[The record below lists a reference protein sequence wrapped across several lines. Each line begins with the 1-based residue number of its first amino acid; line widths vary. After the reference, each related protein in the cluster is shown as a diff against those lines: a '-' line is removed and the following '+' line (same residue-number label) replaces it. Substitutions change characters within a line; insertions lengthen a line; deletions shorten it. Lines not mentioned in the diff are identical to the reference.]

1 MVSSGFAAKGTT
13 LIWNN
18 VPVLE
23 LTNIG
28 IPVATADDVDITN
41 HDSPN
46 STEEFVPG
54 ILRGGDFEVEGN
66 LLPGDTDGQ
75 VAVLG
80 DLQSRTARA
89 AIIIGPPG
97 KYNFH
102 FTAYCK
108 KFSPGA
114 PVEGKTSV
122 TMGFK
127 VSGKST
133 LHTTPATGL
142 TTPFF
147 GLQDNEGESPTLVPT
162 PPSGTVYPYAVQMI
176 EDLGVPRTTIQV
188 QPRATV
194 GTIYVNGV
202 VVATGD
208 WSLAIPV
215 AQYSTR
221 QVVIEVREADKCSKV
236 YRLFVSRTV

>member
-13 LIWNN
+13 LVWNN

-28 IPVATADDVDITN
+28 IPVAVADDVDITN
-41 HDSPN
+41 HDSAFDY
-46 STEEFVPG
+46 EEFVPG
-54 ILRGGDFEVEGN
+54 ILRGCDFEVEGN

-80 DLQSRTARA
+80 DLQSRTSRA
-89 AIIIGPPG
+89 AIIIGPAG

-108 KFSPGA
+108 KFSPSA
-114 PVEGKTSV
+114 PVEGKSSV

-133 LHTTPATGL
+133 MYTTASAGL

-147 GLQDNEGESPTLVPT
+147 ALRDNGGNAVTPT
-162 PPSGTVYPYAVQMI
+162 PAAANAVYHYSATLDAADTAI
-176 EDLGVPRTTIQV
+176 AIQ
-188 QPRATV
+188 PTATA
-194 GTIYVNGV
+194 GTIYVNGTAV
-202 VVATGD
+202 VTGN
-208 WSLAIPV
+208 WSADIPV
-215 AQYSTR
+215 AAGTTR
-221 QVVIEVREADKCSKV
+221 QVVVEVREANKSSKV
-236 YRLFVSRTV
+236 YRIFATRPA

>member
-13 LIWNN
+13 LVWNN

-41 HDSPN
+41 HDSAFDY
-46 STEEFVPG
+46 EEFVPG

-75 VAVLG
+75 VAVMA

-89 AIIIGPPG
+89 AIIIGPAG

-108 KFSPGA
+108 QFSPTA
-114 PVEGKTSV
+114 PVDGKSAIR
-122 TMGFK
+122 MAFK

-133 LHTTPATGL
+133 MYTTPATGL

-147 GLQDNEGESPTLVPT
+147 GVQDNEGENPTIT
-162 PPSGTVYPYAVQMI
+162 PAPANAVYHYSVNLEAT
-176 EDLGVPRTTIQV
+176 DTYIQI

-194 GTIYVNGV
+194 GTIYVNGTV
-202 VVATGD
+202 VVTGA
-208 WSLAIPV
+208 WSGNITV
-215 AQYSTR
+215 AAGTTR
-221 QVVIEVREADKCSKV
+221 QIVVEVREANKSSKV
-236 YRLFVSRTV
+236 YRVFVTRPT

>member
-13 LIWNN
+13 LIWNDD
-18 VPVLE
+18 PVLE

-28 IPVATADDVDITN
+28 IPVAVADDVDLTN
-41 HDSPN
+41 HDSAFDY
-46 STEEFVPG
+46 EEFVPG

-75 VAVLG
+75 VNVLA

-89 AIIIGPPG
+89 AIIIGPAG

-108 KFSPGA
+108 KFTPSA
-114 PVEGKTSV
+114 PVDGKTSV

-133 LHTTPATGL
+133 MYTTPATGL

-147 GLQDNEGESPTLVPT
+147 GIQDNEGENPTITPSPANAVYHYSVTLEST
-162 PPSGTVYPYAVQMI
+162 DTFVQI
-176 EDLGVPRTTIQV
+176 

-194 GTIYVNGV
+194 GTIYVNGTV
-202 VVATGD
+202 VVTGA
-208 WSLAIPV
+208 WSGNITV
-215 AQYSTR
+215 AAGTTR
-221 QVVIEVREADKCSKV
+221 QIVVEVREANKSSKV
-236 YRLFVSRTV
+236 YRVFVTRPA